1 MKKNSTFLYVLH
13 IAFTVSF
20 PKNET
25 NKIPNIKRSTRSN
38 YFSYFRNSDSCT
50 LNATLQMNSAPGYIS
65 QGLSVMLNA
74 TFHLYKSVSLKLSTL
89 LQSIQAL
96 CVTFFTRGRFLHS
109 TFMSYKSM
117 STFQN
122 PTSLLLNLI

>member
-1 MKKNSTFLYVLH
+1 MKKTSTFLYVLH

-50 LNATLQMNSAPGYIS
+50 LNATLQLDSAPCYTS
-65 QGLSVMLNA
+65 QGLSVILNA
-74 TFHLYKSVSLKLSTL
+74 SILLYKSVYLKLLTF
-89 LQSIQAL
+89 LQPIQVL
-96 CVTFFTRGRFLHS
+96 CVIFFTRGRFLHS

-117 STFQN
+117 STFHN